1 MMNVTTA
8 LIMAAGTGERFGAET
23 PKQFFPLNGYP
34 ALAWSV
40 KSFSAVDA
48 VNRVVIVITPGLEK
62 RVEQMI
68 TEHGLERVERI
79 VPGGDTRQESVR
91 NGIETLADDVNFVLV
106 HDAARPCVSGE
117 LIERV
122 ITALQSS
129 GAVVP
134 ALPVVDTLI
143 MQNGDVVDAILDRNR
158 IAGVQTPQG
167 FRRDLLVAAHR
178 RAASRELRSSDD
190 GSLVLALGEPVKVVR
205 GEPNNIKITHR
216 EDLTVAEAILARR
229 SDD

>member
-1 MMNVTTA
+1 MKVTTA

-23 PKQFFPLNGYP
+23 PKQFFPLNGCP

-40 KSFSAVDA
+40 RAFTAVDA
-48 VNRVVIVITPGLEK
+48 VTRLVVVVTPGLEK
-62 RVEQMI
+62 RAEEVAKEY
-68 TEHGLERVERI
+68 GAARVERI

-91 NGIETLADDVNFVLV
+91 NGLEALGDDVDVVLV

-122 ITALQSS
+122 ITALESS
-129 GAVVP
+129 GAVIP

-143 MQNGDVVDAILDRNR
+143 LQKEGAVDAILDRSH
-158 IAGVQTPQG
+158 IACVQTPQG
-167 FRRDLLVAAHR
+167 FQRELLVKAHR
-178 RAASRELRSSDD
+178 RAASRGLQSSDD
-190 GSLVLALGEPVKVVR
+190 GSLVLAMGEPVSVVR
-205 GEPNNIKITHR
+205 GEPNNMKITHR

-229 SDD
+229 SNR